1 MSKPRCVSNKGQL
14 LAAAQI
20 YLLSLKSFV
29 AVHWRYA
36 CIILCLLCEQYSVID
51 TGMARLL
58 VAVLLKECILVFLCR
73 GLLHRA
79 HCYFRRDIGL
89 FVYS

>member
-36 CIILCLLCEQYSVID
+36 CIILCLLCQQYSVID
-51 TGMARLL
+51 TGMAPPARGCTSQRMYPGISMSGTVASSALL
-58 VAVLLKECILVFLCR
+58 L
-73 GLLHRA
+73 
-79 HCYFRRDIGL
+79 
-89 FVYS
+89 